1 MNGKYYG
8 ILAPSGKAARRKCNH
23 IQCGSVSWTK
33 SELISRKIRIR
44 ILNFV
49 HVFPPASVPLRRT
62 KQKFFLYIF
71 NYAHPKKFL
80 IRKRKCFC
88 FVFLLIREKR
98 KRSIL
103 NRKRAKIPSP
113 DPLPFCPFAFR
124 ASPDFSAGLQN
135 QRISVRAKFS

>member
-1 MNGKYYG
+1 MLK
-8 ILAPSGKAARRKCNH
+8 KD
-23 IQCGSVSWTK
+23 GSVSWTK

-113 DPLPFCPFAFR
+113 RPPSFLPFCFSGFARFFCGAFIIIVAL
-124 ASPDFSAGLQN
+124 ASPLPCAGNGELPERLPN
-135 QRISVRAKFS
+135 FIK